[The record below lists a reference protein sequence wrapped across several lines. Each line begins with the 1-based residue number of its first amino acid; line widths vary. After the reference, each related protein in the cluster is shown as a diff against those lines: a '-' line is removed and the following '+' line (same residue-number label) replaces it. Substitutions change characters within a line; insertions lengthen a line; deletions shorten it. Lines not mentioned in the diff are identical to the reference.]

1 VQRILKW
8 VIGLPIALFVIVF
21 AISNRQRVALRFD
34 PFTTGETANAIE
46 MPLWLLF
53 FVGLALGIILGWVGS
68 WFAQGKYR
76 KRAREAS
83 AEIARLQA
91 ERSDLLKRI
100 ETDTSSTSERNV
112 VPVGTSFGSGWI

>member
-8 VIGLPIALFVIVF
+8 VIGIPVAFFVIVF

-34 PFTTGETANAIE
+34 PLTTGETANAIE

-53 FVGLALGIILGWVGS
+53 FVGIALGIIVGWIGS

-91 ERSDLLKRI
+91 ERAELIKRV
-100 ETDTSSTSERNV
+100 EAENATTPERNV